1 MSIYEALGEEKIKK
15 MVSLFYEAIADDE
28 VIRPMYP
35 KDLAP
40 AEERLY
46 LFLIQVFGGPTTY
59 SEKRGHPKLR
69 RRHFPYAIDMDGSDR
84 WLKAMSAA
92 VDKIEMTEEVKV
104 QVLSYFG
111 RAALWMINKG

>member
-1 MSIYEALGEEKIKK
+1 
-15 MVSLFYEAIADDE
+15 MVSLFYENIANDS

-59 SEKRGHPKLR
+59 SDQRGHPMLR
-69 RRHFPYAIDMDGSDR
+69 RRHFPYPIDMAASDR
-84 WLKAMSAA
+84 WLEAMTAA
-92 VDKIEMTEEVKV
+92 VAQIEMTETTRTEV
-104 QVLSYFG
+104 LAYFEK
-111 RAALWMINKG
+111 AALWMVNKA

>member
-1 MSIYEALGEEKIKK
+1 MKSIYEALGEAKIKQ
-15 MVSLFYEAIADDE
+15 MVTLFYESIAQDE

-46 LFLIQVFGGPTTY
+46 LFLIQVFGGATTY
-59 SEKRGHPKLR
+59 SEKRGQPMLR
-69 RRHFPYAIDMDGSDR
+69 RRHFPYAIDMNASDR

-92 VDKIEMTEEVKV
+92 VAQIEMTEETRT
-104 QVLSYFG
+104 QVLAYFG
-111 RAALWMINKG
+111 RAALWMVNR